1 MGNSCVITNCTH
13 GAKPRRGINYV
24 NVSDGGIAVVV
35 WVWRWQFFYRRR
47 GRMNSTGP
55 RHILNLI
62 TV

>member
-1 MGNSCVITNCTH
+1 MITNCTH

-24 NVSDGGIAVVV
+24 HVSDGGIAIVV
-35 WVWRWQFFYRRR
+35 WIGRWQFFYRRR

-55 RHILNLI
+55 RHVMDWN

>member
-1 MGNSCVITNCTH
+1 VITNCTD

-24 NVSDGGIAVVV
+24 NVSDGGIAIVV

-55 RHILNLI
+55 RHVLNLNM
-62 TV
+62 V